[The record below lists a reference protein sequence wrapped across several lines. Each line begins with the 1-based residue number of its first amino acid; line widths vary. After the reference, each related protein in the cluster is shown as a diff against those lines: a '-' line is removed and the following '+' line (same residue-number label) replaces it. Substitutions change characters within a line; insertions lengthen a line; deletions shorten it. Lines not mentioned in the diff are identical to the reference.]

1 MDFTHKKTRSDQLG
15 NKVYLGDNIKMV
27 LGQTGCKGA
36 DWIEPA

>member
-1 MDFTHKKTRSDQLG
+1 MDFTHRKTRSDHLG
-15 NKVYLGDNIKMV
+15 NNVYLEYNIKMV